1 MADTTIK
8 EEILNEIDKMTPER
22 QMRVLE
28 FARNLSNPLPPGVPG
43 KDLLQFGGFL
53 TDEEADAMLQ
63 AIEEGCEQVY
73 PSEWVGNDEW

>member
-28 FARNLSNPLPPGVPG
+28 FARTLSNPLPPGVPG
-43 KDLLQFGGFL
+43 KDLLQFAGIL
-53 TDEEADAMLQ
+53 THEEGQEWLD
-63 AIEEGCEQVY
+63 AIEEKDVSG
-73 PSEWVGNDEW
+73 